1 MKFKKVF
8 RGYDPKEVDKHLTE
22 NAGKDQ
28 QIRAAQKERIEE
40 LLEEN
45 RALRKL
51 VHQYQAD
58 EQAISKSLIASQNLA
73 HEVKIDA
80 DKYSELVLTRAK
92 IFCAS
97 WRAYSQTLVASLTD
111 EEVREFNF
119 LQRKIENMIGVYES
133 GEVSGEIS
141 GEVSGNVETARD
153 AESQTAQVAAA
164 TAIGG
169 YYSNPIERV
178 EKASEQVI
186 DLNELISPKQSLEEI
201 CAELGILKK

>member
-8 RGYDPKEVDKHLTE
+8 RGYDPKEVDRHLTE
-22 NAGKDQ
+22 TASKDQ
-28 QIRAAQKERIEE
+28 QVRTAQKERIEE

-51 VHQYQAD
+51 VHQYQVD
-58 EQAISKSLIASQNLA
+58 EQAISRSLVASHNLA
-73 HEVKIDA
+73 QEVKHDA
-80 DKYSELVLTRAK
+80 DKYSDLVLTRAK

-97 WRAYSQTLVASLTD
+97 WRAYSQTLVATLSD

-119 LQRKIENMIGVYES
+119 LQRKIENMVGVYE
-133 GEVSGEIS
+133 GKEE
-141 GEVSGNVETARD
+141 
-153 AESQTAQVAAA
+153 AEVAAA
-164 TAIGG
+164 QAVGS
-169 YYSNPIERV
+169 YSNPIERV

-201 CAELGILKK
+201 CAELGLARHEDRFADEATAETKK